1 VRHRFPFYST
11 IFEHKKVEKEV
22 MKAVK
27 FLATKE
33 DKIRYLQQINADY
46 WFPDEITYPEGQKSS
61 K

>member
-1 VRHRFPFYST
+1 
-11 IFEHKKVEKEV
+11 